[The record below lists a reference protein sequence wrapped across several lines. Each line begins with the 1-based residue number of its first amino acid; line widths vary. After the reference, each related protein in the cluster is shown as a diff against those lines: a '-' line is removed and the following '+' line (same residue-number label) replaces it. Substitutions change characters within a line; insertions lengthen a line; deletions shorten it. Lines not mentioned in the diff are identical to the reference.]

1 MGLSQLQLAPG
12 RALSAADEV
21 LPQFCIQCGTCSVVC
36 PMIEYMEYSPRVLN
50 AMLIA
55 GRHDDVLRSR
65 AIWACTGCYACTVEC
80 PKQLPVTESIYALK
94 RASMRAGAYP
104 RRFITPV
111 LARQFVRLIN
121 KRGRSSEAWI
131 SLALYLRTR
140 PLQLLRYAPV
150 ALRLMRRGRL
160 PLRPESVRE
169 PAQLR
174 RVLAALD
181 VTTGR
186 THELRLLSWMLG
198 EGDRPRL

>member
-1 MGLSQLQLAPG
+1 
-12 RALSAADEV
+12 
-21 LPQFCIQCGTCSVVC
+21 
-36 PMIEYMEYSPRVLN
+36 
-50 AMLIA
+50 MLTA
-55 GRHDDVLRSR
+55 GRYDDVLRSR

-140 PLQLLRYAPV
+140 PFQLLRYAPV

-160 PLRPESVRE
+160 PLRPRVGARTG
-169 PAQLR
+169 PATEGPR
-174 RVLAALD
+174 CPRCDDWGGRMSYAYYPGCSAKG
-181 VTTGR
+181 TGR
-186 THELRLLSWMLG
+186 AYEESLRAVFGAL
-198 EGDRPRL
+198 GDRPG

>member
-1 MGLSQLQLAPG
+1 MGLPQPDLAPG
-12 RALSAADEV
+12 RAPGAADEM
-21 LPQFCIQCGTCSVVC
+21 LPPFCIQCGTCSVFC

-50 AMLIA
+50 AMLMA
-55 GRHDDVLRSR
+55 GRYDDVLHSH

-94 RASMRAGAYP
+94 RRSMRAGAYP

-111 LARQFVRLIN
+111 LARQFVRMIN
-121 KRGRSSEAWI
+121 KKGRSSEAWI

-160 PLRPESVRE
+160 PLRHDSVRE
-169 PAQLR
+169 PEQLR

-181 VTTGR
+181 ATA
-186 THELRLLSWMLG
+186 G
-198 EGDRPRL
+198 EDT

>member
-1 MGLSQLQLAPG
+1 MGLTEPDLTPG
-12 RALSAADEV
+12 RAPGVADEV
-21 LPQFCIQCGTCSVVC
+21 LPPFCIQCGTCSVFC

-50 AMLIA
+50 AMLMA
-55 GRHDDVLRSR
+55 GRFDDVLRSR

-94 RASMRAGAYP
+94 RASMRADAYP

-111 LARQFVRLIN
+111 LARQFVRMIN
-121 KRGRSSEAWI
+121 KQGRSSEAWI

-160 PLRPESVRE
+160 PLRRESVRE

-174 RVLAALD
+174 RVLDALD
-181 VTTGR
+181 VTTV
-186 THELRLLSWMLG
+186 E
-198 EGDRPRL
+198 DP

>member
-1 MGLSQLQLAPG
+1 MGLSQLEFVPG
-12 RALSAADEV
+12 RAPDAADEV

-36 PMIEYMEYSPRVLN
+36 PMVEYMEYSPRVLN

-55 GRHDDVLRSR
+55 GRHEDVLRSR
-65 AIWACTGCYACTVEC
+65 AIWACTGCYACTVAC

-94 RASMRAGAYP
+94 RASMRTGVYP
-104 RRFITPV
+104 RRFVTPV
-111 LARQFVRLIN
+111 LARQFVRAID

-131 SLALYLRTR
+131 SLSLYLRTR
-140 PLQLLRYAPV
+140 PFQLLRYAPV

-160 PLRPESVRE
+160 PLRAESVRE

-181 VTTGR
+181 ATTG
-186 THELRLLSWMLG
+186 E
-198 EGDRPRL
+198 DA

>member
-1 MGLSQLQLAPG
+1 MGLPQLRLASG
-12 RALSAADEV
+12 RAPVPADEV
-21 LPQFCIQCGTCSVVC
+21 LPQFCIQCGTCTVVC
-36 PMIEYMEYSPRVLN
+36 PMIEYMDYSPRVLN
-50 AMLIA
+50 AMLTA
-55 GRHDDVLRSR
+55 GCYDDVLRSR

-94 RASMRAGAYP
+94 RASMRAGVYP
-104 RRFITPV
+104 RRFVTPV
-111 LARQFVRLIN
+111 LARQFVRTVD

-131 SLALYLRTR
+131 SLSLYLRTR

-160 PLRPESVRE
+160 PMRPESVRE

-181 VTTGR
+181 ATA
-186 THELRLLSWMLG
+186 G
-198 EGDRPRL
+198 EDA